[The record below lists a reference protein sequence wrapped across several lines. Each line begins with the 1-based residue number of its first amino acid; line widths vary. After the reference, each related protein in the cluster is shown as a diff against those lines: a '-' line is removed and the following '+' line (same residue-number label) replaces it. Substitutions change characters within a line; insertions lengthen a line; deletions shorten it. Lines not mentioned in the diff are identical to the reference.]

1 MKVTDKILIISDDEK
16 NEIVNRFHEFLKD
29 TDNIEVIYGKSD
41 LNCLKTDRIKDYYV
55 IFIDYD
61 NLNVDINMIVSQIRS
76 YLHSL
81 PLIDVMS
88 YDKSIFKRTQIPHV
102 SFLDKNHSD
111 ETIHNQLINFIKQMK
126 FSRSVNDVSHLPGN
140 FVINEI
146 LETKIRNNDNFA
158 IMYLDIDKF
167 KAFYDYYGIYRSSM
181 VIQYLSNLIIE
192 LIEKYGAPEDF
203 IGHIGGD
210 DFVIICSDY
219 ENSRKIGEKIIEE
232 FDANISRFY
241 DDIDVQ
247 RNYIEVLN
255 RNGDMEKYPFVT
267 ISIVSITNEKKDF
280 SNTDEVYKEM
290 MVVKKQAKQTMG
302 SILVHNTH

>member
-41 LNCLKTDRIKDYYV
+41 LNCLKTNRIKDYYV

-61 NLNVDINMIVSQIRS
+61 NLNADINMIVSQIRGN
-76 YLHSL
+76 LGSL

-88 YDKSIFKRTQIPHV
+88 YDKSIFKITQIPHV

-146 LETKIRNNDNFA
+146 METKIRNNDTFA

-181 VIQYLSNLIIE
+181 VIQYLSKLIIE
-192 LIEKYGAPEDF
+192 LIEKYGVPEDF

-302 SILVHNTH
+302 SILVHNTY

>member
-41 LNCLKTDRIKDYYV
+41 LNCLKTNRIKDYYV

-61 NLNVDINMIVSQIRS
+61 NLNADINMIVSQIRGN
-76 YLHSL
+76 LGSL

-88 YDKSIFKRTQIPHV
+88 YDKSIFKITQIPHV

-146 LETKIRNNDNFA
+146 METKIRNNDNFA

-181 VIQYLSNLIIE
+181 VIQYLSKLIIE
-192 LIEKYGAPEDF
+192 LIEKYGVPEDF

-302 SILVHNTH
+302 SILVHNTY